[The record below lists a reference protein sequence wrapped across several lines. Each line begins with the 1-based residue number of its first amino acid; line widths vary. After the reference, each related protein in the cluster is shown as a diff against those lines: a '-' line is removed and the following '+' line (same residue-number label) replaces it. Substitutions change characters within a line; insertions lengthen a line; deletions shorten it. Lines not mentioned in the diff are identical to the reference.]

1 MGRGGGDRETD
12 RQTETET
19 QKDKQRQLKNHLS
32 GNNLLEI
39 FQSAYRQNH
48 STETAVL
55 SVLDGLLGSA
65 DERLVFLVALLDLS
79 AAFDTL
85 DHPILLKWLA
95 TTFGVR
101 GTVLD
106 WFVSYPSGRFQS
118 VIVGGVVSA
127 SRPLMYGVP
136 QGSVLGPV
144 LFTLY
149 SQPLSDVISVHN
161 CDYHKYHKYHKYADD
176 TELSKSAPPDQ
187 FLSVQS
193 CIQTCIDDVLLW
205 MNSNKLKLNTD
216 KTEVIPVGSASC
228 LESVDIECANI
239 GGNSVPFK
247 TSVKYL
253 GVHLDRTL
261 SMQKHISSICCASF
275 LELRRIASIRPYLSQ
290 CAAARLV
297 AAMVI
302 SRLDYCNSVF
312 VGLPAD
318 QIARLQRVQNNAAR
332 LVRKKGRR
340 DHVTPLLK
348 KLHWL
353 SVKFRCQYKIATLA
367 CRYLSFF
374 ICLHV

>member
-1 MGRGGGDRETD
+1 MLI
-12 RQTETET
+12 
-19 QKDKQRQLKNHLS
+19 QLKKHLS
-32 GNNLLEI
+32 CNNLSEI

-48 STETAVL
+48 STDTAVL

-65 DERLVFLVALLDLS
+65 DERLVSLVALLDLS

-85 DHPILLKWLA
+85 DHPILLKRLE
-95 TTFGVR
+95 TTLGVM

-106 WFVSYPSGRFQS
+106 WFVSYLSGRFQS
-118 VIVGGVVSA
+118 VLVDGVVSA
-127 SRPLMYGVP
+127 SRHLVYGVP

-161 CDYHKYHKYHKYADD
+161 CDYHKYADD

-216 KTEVIPVGSASC
+216 KAEVMPVGSASC
-228 LESVDIECANI
+228 LESVDSECANI

-253 GVHLDRTL
+253 GVRLDKT
-261 SMQKHISSICCASF
+261 SMQKHISSVCCASF

-290 CAAARLV
+290 SAAARLV
-297 AAMVI
+297 TAMVI

-312 VGLPAD
+312 IGLPAD

-332 LVRKKGRR
+332 LV
-340 DHVTPLLK
+340 LK
-348 KLHWL
+348 KKKTR
-353 SVKFRCQYKIATLA
+353 SRNTA
-367 CRYLSFF
+367 S
-374 ICLHV
+374 